1 MNQKRIANQHHA
13 CFQSARRSSCEVRA
27 ASRHPLSDH
36 IEDVLYMV
44 QINMSI

>member
-1 MNQKRIANQHHA
+1 MTKKRIVTQHHA

-27 ASRHPLSDH
+27 ASRHQLSDH